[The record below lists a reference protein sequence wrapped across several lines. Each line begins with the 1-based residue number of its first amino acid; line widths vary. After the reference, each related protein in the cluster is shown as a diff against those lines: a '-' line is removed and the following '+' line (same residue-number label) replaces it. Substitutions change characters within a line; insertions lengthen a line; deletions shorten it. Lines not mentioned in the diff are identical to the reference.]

1 MKIVYLSTFYPF
13 RGGIAQFNANLY
25 KELQKEHEVIPF
37 TFKRQ
42 YPEFLFPGKTQYVTA
57 NDNAV
62 PVDSIPVLDTANPL
76 TYRINARK
84 IAKTKPDVLIMKYWM
99 TYFAPSLGSVANY
112 LKKKGCKVVSI
123 LDNVIPHE
131 RRFFDKSLATWFL
144 KQNSGFA
151 VMSESVKDDLLSLK
165 PDARFI
171 LQEHPLYNHFGEK
184 IDKRFAI
191 EELELNPEKKTL
203 LFFGLIRDYK
213 GLDLL
218 IAAMSLLDESYQLVI
233 AGESYGDF
241 RKYRQTIE
249 SSPACSRIKT
259 LNRYISDDEVP
270 RLFSAADL
278 LVTPYRSA
286 TQSGVIP
293 VAYHFD
299 VPVLATD
306 VGGLKENIERAGTG
320 IVCLPDVESLSEG
333 IRKFFQLDRNIFIE
347 NIQKEKKALSWETF
361 AGALTGFIESLCHCG
376 LDPQSPD
383 N

>member
-1 MKIVYLSTFYPF
+1 MRIAFLSAFYPF
-13 RGGIAQFNANLY
+13 RGGIAQFNANLC

-42 YPEFLFPGKTQYVTA
+42 YPGFLFPGTTQYVTA
-57 NDNAV
+57 TDRAI

-76 TYRINARK
+76 SYRASARQ
-84 IAKTKPDVLIMKYWM
+84 IAKTNPDVLVLRYWM
-99 TYFAPSLGSVANY
+99 TYFAPSLGTVASY
-112 LKKKGCKVVSI
+112 FKKRGCKVVSI
-123 LDNVIPHE
+123 LDNVTPHE
-131 RRFFDKSLATWFL
+131 RHFFDKPLTTWFL
-144 KQNSGFA
+144 KRNSGFLA
-151 VMSESVKDDLLSLK
+151 MSKSVRDDLLSLQ

-184 IDKRFAI
+184 VDKQFACEQLEIDSA
-191 EELELNPEKKTL
+191 KKTL

-218 IAAMSLLDESYQLVI
+218 IAAMSLLDESYQLII

-241 RKYRQTIE
+241 GKYRQAIDC
-249 SSPACSRIKT
+249 SPACSRIKV
-259 LNRYISDDEVP
+259 LNRYIDDDEVP

-293 VAYHFD
+293 IAYHFNL
-299 VPVLATD
+299 PVLATD

-320 IVCLPDVESLSEG
+320 LVCLPTAESLSEG
-333 IRKFFQLDRNIFIE
+333 IQKFFQSNKETFIT
-347 NIQKEKKALSWETF
+347 NIQKEKHALSWEVF
-361 AGALTGFIESLCHCG
+361 AGALTGFVETL
-376 LDPQSPD
+376 
-383 N
+383 

>member
-1 MKIVYLSTFYPF
+1 MKIAILSTFYPF

-42 YPEFLFPGKTQYVTA
+42 YPEFLFPGKTQYVTEKDSA
-57 NDNAV
+57 LPIN
-62 PVDSIPVLDTANPL
+62 SIPVLDTANPL
-76 TYRINARK
+76 TYHNSARK
-84 IAKTKPDVLIMKYWM
+84 IAKTEPDVLIMKYWM
-99 TYFAPSLGSVANY
+99 TYFAPSLGTVAKH
-112 LKKKGCKVVSI
+112 LKKRGCKVITI

-131 RRFFDKSLATWFL
+131 RRFFDKPLTSWFL
-144 KQNSGFA
+144 KHNSGFVA
-151 VMSESVKDDLLSLK
+151 MSESVRDDLLALQ
-165 PDARFI
+165 PDARHI
-171 LQEHPLYNHFGEK
+171 LREHPLYDHFGEK
-184 IDKRFAI
+184 IDKRLAI
-191 EELELNPEKKTL
+191 EQLGLDPEKKTL

-218 IAAMSLLDESYQLVI
+218 IAAMSLLDESCQLVI

-241 RKYRQTIE
+241 GKYQQAID
-249 SSPACSRIKT
+249 SSPACSRIKV
-259 LNRYISDDEVP
+259 LNRYIDDDEVP

-293 VAYHFD
+293 IAYHFD

-320 IVCLPDVESLSEG
+320 LVCLPTAESLSES
-333 IRKFFQLDRNIFIE
+333 ILKFFRSNKATFVA
-347 NIQKEKKALSWETF
+347 NIQKEKKVLSWAAF
-361 AGALTGFIESLCHCG
+361 ADALIRFI
-376 LDPQSPD
+376 
-383 N
+383 

>member
-1 MKIVYLSTFYPF
+1 MKIAYLSTFYPY
-13 RGGIAQFNANLY
+13 RGGIAQFNASLY
-25 KELQKEHEVIPF
+25 KELQKEHTVTPF

-42 YPEFLFPGKTQYVTA
+42 YPGFLFPGKSQYV
-57 NDNAV
+57 AV
-62 PVDSIPVLDTANPL
+62 KDRAIPVNSISVLDTVNFLKYGAS
-76 TYRINARK
+76 ARQ
-84 IAKTKPDVLIMKYWM
+84 IAKSKPDVLIMKYWM
-99 TYFAPSLGSVANY
+99 SYFAPSLGTVAKR
-112 LKKKGCKVVSI
+112 LKKQGCKVISI

-131 RRFFDKSLATWFL
+131 QRFFDKPLTTWFL
-144 KQNSGFA
+144 NQNSGFV

-184 IDKRFAI
+184 GNKRIAN
-191 EELELNPEKKTL
+191 EMLELDPEKKTL

-218 IAAMSLLDESYQLVI
+218 ISAMSLLDESYQLVI

-241 RKYRQTIE
+241 GKYQQAIE
-249 SSPACSRIKT
+249 NSPARSRIKV
-259 LNRYISDDEVP
+259 LSRYIADDEVP
-270 RLFSAADL
+270 LLFAAADL

-320 IVCLPDVESLSEG
+320 FVCLPTVESLSES
-333 IRKFFQLDRNIFIE
+333 IQEFFRSDKKIFIE

-361 AGALTGFIESLCHCG
+361 ADALIEFIERDFG
-376 LDPQSPD
+376 GIE
-383 N
+383 